1 MLGGGG
7 GGPNNGLASLQGVE
21 MGFMLHKPKICANLM
36 GHLAHM
42 QTWLVQH
49 FSITMQRIG

>member
-7 GGPNNGLASLQGVE
+7 EPNNGLASLQGVE